1 MPPRDGNSKLGHPD
15 VAGWVLGALDPD
27 DAERFGDHVL
37 FCEECQAA
45 MTELEPLARLL
56 QNFVAEL
63 NEVAVKPPAGLGART
78 LTRVEWAARLAD
90 AEAAHTRS
98 ERQAKVGAQAEAGV
112 HAAGPDAPPTVPE
125 GAHIE
130 PDIKAAEPEEV
141 QTGQV
146 VRVAAWRRASV
157 RALSLAAAAVMVIGV
172 GVAVWVSRP
181 APTTLAFTFPLH
193 AAYGVT
199 ASGQAHAHQAQN
211 GWSIQL
217 TVHGLKD
224 LGSGRFYECWYAGPG
239 NRPGHPD
246 LIAAGTFTVGRSGSA
261 TVQMWSAADPRSFPA
276 MQITPEQP
284 GDAGQHGQVIL
295 SGSASH

>member
-130 PDIKAAEPEEV
+130 PDIDFRGQRPGAIIVWPPLRNHHQPRLCHLQAPERNVGELVGGAELE
-141 QTGQV
+141 GH
-146 VRVAAWRRASV
+146 
-157 RALSLAAAAVMVIGV
+157 AAVLV
-172 GVAVWVSRP
+172 R
-181 APTTLAFTFPLH
+181 
-193 AAYGVT
+193 
-199 ASGQAHAHQAQN
+199 
-211 GWSIQL
+211 
-217 TVHGLKD
+217 
-224 LGSGRFYECWYAGPG
+224 AGPG
-239 NRPGHPD
+239 RR
-246 LIAAGTFTVGRSGSA
+246 AFRV
-261 TVQMWSAADPRSFPA
+261 
-276 MQITPEQP
+276 
-284 GDAGQHGQVIL
+284 
-295 SGSASH
+295 